1 MSQRNRPDRSSRALL
16 RSATGL
22 VLAAVAGVLVALQL
36 ARRAEPT
43 EPSKHWTGAYRPG
56 QHRAWAE
63 QSAGPAGASSPS
75 ASADA
80 AADDTSTGVSGA
92 ASERGDG
99 GDLYD
104 DEALPPELE
113 ARLQAAARI
122 STVAPPGAPPPPPP
136 GSLPPE
142 SQIARQEAMVSWQ
155 RQVQLLLDR
164 CVARP
169 AELRKPTPLD
179 VILTPPQRGSALA
192 EQLLAPAAVS
202 LPPDEL
208 RRLWR
213 DTDPDALDQ
222 CLHEVRALALAI
234 TPLPG
239 ATARVM
245 PASFERLVVSL

>member
-1 MSQRNRPDRSSRALL
+1 MSQRNRPDRPSRALL

-22 VLAAVAGVLVALQL
+22 VLAAVVGVLVALQL

-43 EPSKHWTGAYRPG
+43 EPPKHSTGAYRPG

-63 QSAGPAGASSPS
+63 RSAGPAGASPTSVS
-75 ASADA
+75 AGEAADGHATGDPGSA
-80 AADDTSTGVSGA
+80 AAPA
-92 ASERGDG
+92 DG
-99 GDLYD
+99 GDLD
-104 DEALPPELE
+104 EDEALPPELE

-122 STVAPPGAPPPPPP
+122 STVAPPGAPPPPP